1 MSLSRLFLG
10 SLLLLAV
17 FGCSNESPKIIPSA
31 RVIPDNVV
39 EKPDDF
45 QAFNPKV
52 DILFVIDNSGSMGG
66 VQSDLRRNAY
76 LFADAMSRVSILD
89 YHIGVVSTDMDSW
102 GGGPRNGALYG
113 FPAYLE
119 KTTPNF
125 VALLSE
131 RMVLGTNGSA
141 TEMMFS
147 PVQAALS
154 PPMETTQN
162 AGFLRSD
169 AFLAVIFITDA
180 DDQSH
185 SVNASQLLQFLTQKK
200 GSADLVLGYG
210 VIRTLAQ
217 EKLCSGSERIEGKL
231 EDFLAMVSNGDI
243 QQKNIF
249 SLCDPD
255 YGARLVELA
264 NDIVKR
270 VSSEVKLKR
279 VPVVE
284 TIKVFY
290 GNQEIPND
298 PYYGWTYRP
307 STNTLVLGAGIE
319 WEDQGPGVTLSIDF
333 EAIDFSQR

>member
-1 MSLSRLFLG
+1 MNLSK
-10 SLLLLAV
+10 LLLASLLSLTV
-17 FGCSNESPKIIPSA
+17 FGCGKETPKIVPSVT
-31 RVIPDNVV
+31 VIPDNVV

-52 DILFVIDNSGSMGG
+52 DILFVIDNSGSMGN
-66 VQSDLRRNAY
+66 VQNSLSRNAS
-76 LFADAMSRVSILD
+76 LFAGAMSQVSILD
-89 YHIGVVSTDMDSW
+89 YQIGVVSTDMDSY
-102 GGGPRNGALYG
+102 GGSPRNGVLHG
-113 FPAYLE
+113 FPAYLT
-119 KTTPNF
+119 KNSPDF
-125 VALLSE
+125 VSQLSR
-131 RMVLGTNGSA
+131 RMVLGTAGSA

-154 PPMETTQN
+154 PPLVNGQN

-180 DDQSH
+180 HDQSDLSPH
-185 SVNASQLLQFLTQKK
+185 DLLNFLTLTK

-217 EKLCSGSERIEGKL
+217 EKVCNASESVTDKL
-231 EDFLAMVSNGDI
+231 ETFLALVSNGDL

-264 NDIVKR
+264 NDIIKR

-279 VPVVE
+279 VPVIE

-290 GNQEIPND
+290 GTQEIPND
-298 PYYGWTYRP
+298 PHVGWTYRP
-307 STNTLVLGAGIE
+307 STNSLVLGAGIE
-319 WEDQGPGVTLSIDF
+319 WEEQGPGVSLTIDF
-333 EAIDFSQR
+333 QAIEF